1 MELQII
7 TQGQKRW
14 VRTKGKPV
22 YNSNKEIVKARGI
35 IQDIDDVKNKELKLM
50 ASFETIVSQN
60 DRLYNF
66 AHIVS
71 HNLRSHTGNLE
82 LIVSLLNDPETSKK
96 EQAEYLQNLNLVSNS
111 LNETIVHLNEVVA
124 IQLNEKKLVEV
135 NIEDSFH
142 TVQNSMSKIIESNH
156 AQLTTN
162 FQVKSI
168 QYIAAYMDSILLN
181 LLTNAIKFRQPDKL
195 LKIKVSTF
203 LENNKTVLTFSDN
216 GIGID
221 LKKNEDK
228 LFGMYKTFHNN
239 DDSRGIG
246 LFMTKNQIE
255 SLNGKI
261 EVSSTLNE
269 GSTFKIIF

>member
-96 EQAEYLQNLNLVSNS
+96 EQAEYLQNLNLVSSS
-111 LNETIVHLNEVVA
+111 LNETIAHLNEVVA

>member
-1 MELQII
+1 
-7 TQGQKRW
+7 
-14 VRTKGKPV
+14 
-22 YNSNKEIVKARGI
+22 
-35 IQDIDDVKNKELKLM
+35 
-50 ASFETIVSQN
+50 
-60 DRLYNF
+60 
-66 AHIVS
+66 
-71 HNLRSHTGNLE
+71 
-82 LIVSLLNDPETSKK
+82 
-96 EQAEYLQNLNLVSNS
+96 
-111 LNETIVHLNEVVA
+111 
-124 IQLNEKKLVEV
+124 
-135 NIEDSFH
+135 
-142 TVQNSMSKIIESNH
+142 
-156 AQLTTN
+156 
-162 FQVKSI
+162 
-168 QYIAAYMDSILLN
+168 MDSILLN